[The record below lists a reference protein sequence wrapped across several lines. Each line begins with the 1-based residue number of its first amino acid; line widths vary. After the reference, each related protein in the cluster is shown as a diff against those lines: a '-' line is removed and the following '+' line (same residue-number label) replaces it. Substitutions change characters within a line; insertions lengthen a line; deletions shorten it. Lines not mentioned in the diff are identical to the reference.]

1 MFDGEKIVSLSSKNL
16 SSVVKL
22 TADGDDIPSDENFE
36 NEGHNLSAKVDK
48 DNGDIYLEFSS
59 RLAMYDFARSLMHEA
74 LFNES
79 DTTEL
84 YPLGFEGKLQVVNGV
99 RLTLDSSRI
108 FVNYPCSEPND

>member
-1 MFDGEKIVSLSSKNL
+1 MKLTMDGE
-16 SSVVKL
+16 
-22 TADGDDIPSDENFE
+22 GIPSDENFE
-36 NEGHNLSAKVDK
+36 NEAHNLFAKVDK
-48 DNGDIYLEFSS
+48 DSGDIYLQFSS

-79 DTTEL
+79 DTTEF

-99 RLTLDSSRI
+99 RLTLDSLRI